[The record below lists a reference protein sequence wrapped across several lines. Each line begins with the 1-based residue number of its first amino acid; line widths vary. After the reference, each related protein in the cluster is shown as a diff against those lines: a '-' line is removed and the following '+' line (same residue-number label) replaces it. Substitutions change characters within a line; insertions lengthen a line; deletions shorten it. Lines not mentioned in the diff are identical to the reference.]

1 MLSGQTLA
9 RDKRCGTKPIQGRSQ
24 GITAPKDDHAAIGG
38 GYKDLVV
45 AMVAACGQK
54 EDGGERNGEAKLAK

>member
-1 MLSGQTLA
+1 M
-9 RDKRCGTKPIQGRSQ
+9 
-24 GITAPKDDHAAIGG
+24 APEDDHAAIGG